1 MLTFYNAPYEH
12 FDVEILSSTLT
23 YDGVGSICTASNCYQ
38 KLNIIDVGVTV
49 YWDCRSGCFD
59 SVGEVCSYSLTG
71 CLICNS
77 SCALANSNDIIASDE
92 IGGDDG
98 SYSNS
103 ESSCASESEG
113 SCTQSN
119 SATGQSNSNV
129 RAIFVIV
136 VSVVGGIAGM
146 AIMTT
151 VIFWCCRAIKRN
163 RRR

>member
-23 YDGVGSICTASNCYQ
+23 YEGVGSICTASTCYQ
-38 KLNIIDVGVTV
+38 KLNIIDVGVTG
-49 YWDCRSGCFD
+49 YWDCGSGCFD
-59 SVGEVCSYSLTG
+59 SIGGVCSYSLTG

-77 SCALANSNDIIASDE
+77 SCELASSNDIIASDGD
-92 IGGDDG
+92 GGDDG
-98 SYSNS
+98 SHSNS

-119 SATGQSNSNV
+119 STTGQSNSNV
-129 RAIFVIV
+129 GVIV
-136 VSVVGGIAGM
+136 GCVVAGIVGL
-146 AIMTT
+146 AIMAA
-151 VIFWCCRAIKRN
+151 VIFCYCRATNRN